1 MGGPSPC
8 HCETGWVRMRFVER
22 VKDSM
27 SLGER
32 TEFLRWDGERDMG

>member
-1 MGGPSPC
+1 
-8 HCETGWVRMRFVER
+8 MRFVER

-32 TEFLRWDGERDMG
+32 TEFLRRYGERDMG